1 MANLVVVQY
10 MGFQV
15 TDLVREY
22 SFAVR
27 GDATEAI
34 RYTLT
39 IANEAFVSHQVR
51 YQDGAEICSL
61 RLHSELDA
69 HGNHPPTTSFCITDT
84 ELTIYQDAHKPKANR
99 SFPKRPDA

>member
-1 MANLVVVQY
+1 MADLAVVQY
-10 MGFQV
+10 IGFQV

-22 SFAVR
+22 SFTVL
-27 GDATEAI
+27 GDATAPL

-61 RLHSELDA
+61 RLRSELNA
-69 HGNHPPTTSFCITDT
+69 HANHPPTTRFCITDT
-84 ELTIYQDAHKPKANR
+84 ELAIYQDARKPKADR
-99 SFPKRPDA
+99 SFLKRPNT